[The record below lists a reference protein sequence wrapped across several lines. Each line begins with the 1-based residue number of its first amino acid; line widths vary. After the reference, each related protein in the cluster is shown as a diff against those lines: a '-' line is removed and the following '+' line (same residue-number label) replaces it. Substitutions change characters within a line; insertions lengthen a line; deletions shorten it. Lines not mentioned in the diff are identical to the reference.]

1 MTAREM
7 AYMYRGIDI
16 VINTVREMY
25 GMVDRIV
32 ETRLHLIGI
41 QARNM
46 AKSGGMWGKD
56 RVGVNEW
63 CYS

>member
-1 MTAREM
+1 
-7 AYMYRGIDI
+7 MYRGIDI

-32 ETRLHLIGI
+32 KMRLHFNGI

-46 AKSGGMWGKD
+46 AQSGGMWGKD
-56 RVGVNEW
+56 RVGVERVVLLV
-63 CYS
+63 